1 MQGGLG
7 NQLFCLGFADRLAR
21 VTGKPVALDLASYGA
36 DYYDRGFE
44 FGALAERLGMRLSR
58 APVLSSRAVTALA
71 MRLPLSGYMS
81 DPGPPDSEATADRLM
96 RRGHFF
102 NGYWQSE
109 AWLDPSFRSAVR
121 DDLLTRAPDGPA
133 AGLVIH
139 YRTYREEV
147 RPERRAVP
155 DAAWFGR
162 CFDRLR
168 CAGVDSSDVLL
179 ISDAP
184 DVALE
189 RIGPAASGVRAVSGG
204 TMWTDMALMLRA
216 RTLILTNSSFSWWG
230 GYAGEAAIALYPA
243 KGRLF
248 HYAPPASAFTV
259 VA

>member
-21 VTGKPVALDLASYGA
+21 VTGEPVALDLASYGA

-44 FGALAERLGMRLSR
+44 FGSLAERLGLRLAR
-58 APVLSSRAVTALA
+58 NPVLSSRAVTALA
-71 MRLPLSGYMS
+71 ARLPFPGYVS
-81 DPGPPDSEATADRLM
+81 DAGPPASKEAADRLM
-96 RRGHFF
+96 RRGRYF

-109 AWLDPSFRSAVR
+109 AWLDASFREAVR
-121 DDLLTRAPDGPA
+121 DDLLARASDGPA
-133 AGLVIH
+133 PGLVIH

-155 DAAWFGR
+155 DAAWFER

-168 CAGVDSSDVLL
+168 VAGADPSDALL
-179 ISDAP
+179 ISDDP
-184 DVALE
+184 KRALD
-189 RIGPAASGVRAVSGG
+189 RIGPAGAGVRAVCGG

-216 RTLILTNSSFSWWG
+216 RALILTNSSFSWWG
-230 GYAGEAAIALYPA
+230 GYAGEAAMTLYPA
-243 KGRLF
+243 RGRLF
-248 HYAPPASAFTV
+248 HYAPPAAAFTV